1 MFLIANKF
9 SNKFLVNIFFSL
21 VFINY
26 LTFFLIKE
34 KTFFVFFGFFIIINF
49 VLILLK
55 NYNKNK
61 LLILILLALCLISLS
76 SPVSDWDG
84 RSIWLFNAKIIFFE
98 DSLNNFF
105 SYSPYYSHPDYPIFL
120 PVLSATMAKLIG
132 TWNEVLPKFSHLILT
147 IPPIILLTQNLN
159 KKSSLFIFIVLIL
172 FVYEKRIINGEVDVL
187 LSLYSISLIKLL
199 SEITSKNPKYKN
211 FYTDLILILFHFC
224 FLTLFKMEGLALIFC
239 IFFSFLIIYF
249 KENKILSKKLLLI
262 FIFSYMPIL
271 IWLLYA
277 KNTGAAGGGIEISSA
292 QKMMSGGQRFFE
304 NIINFKFILYLI
316 GKIMINKQMI
326 ISLIIF
332 VFIFSKYIKYNDGS
346 KLIIENALLEK
357 NMLLCYMSIISYTL
371 IMITIMIMSEGSPFN
386 IQIQYWQAMTASD
399 RYFLPIHSMLLLCAM
414 NLIESK
420 KS

>member
-147 IPPIILLTQNLN
+147 IPPIIL
-159 KKSSLFIFIVLIL
+159 
-172 FVYEKRIINGEVDVL
+172 
-187 LSLYSISLIKLL
+187 
-199 SEITSKNPKYKN
+199 
-211 FYTDLILILFHFC
+211 
-224 FLTLFKMEGLALIFC
+224 
-239 IFFSFLIIYF
+239 
-249 KENKILSKKLLLI
+249 
-262 FIFSYMPIL
+262 
-271 IWLLYA
+271 
-277 KNTGAAGGGIEISSA
+277 
-292 QKMMSGGQRFFE
+292 
-304 NIINFKFILYLI
+304 
-316 GKIMINKQMI
+316 
-326 ISLIIF
+326 
-332 VFIFSKYIKYNDGS
+332 
-346 KLIIENALLEK
+346 
-357 NMLLCYMSIISYTL
+357 
-371 IMITIMIMSEGSPFN
+371 
-386 IQIQYWQAMTASD
+386 
-399 RYFLPIHSMLLLCAM
+399 
-414 NLIESK
+414 
-420 KS
+420 